1 MTPSISYR
9 LSTVAMAAVAV
20 FALWSQTLA
29 MPPAQAAATPAPT
42 ELAA

>member
-9 LSTVAMAAVAV
+9 LSTFAMAAVAV

-29 MPPAQAAATPAPT
+29 MPASPAAEPAAIAVVA
-42 ELAA
+42 